1 MYKFFIRP
9 ILFLFN
15 PETAHKITVRLIRF
29 AGMIPFGRKIMSL
42 MNKEKHPS
50 LEREVLGIKF
60 PNPIGV
66 AAGLDKD
73 ATFYRELSALGFGFI
88 EVGAVTPR
96 PQPGNAKPRCFRLK
110 KDRALINR
118 FGFNNHGVEEM
129 ADRLNAQRKKGIIVG
144 VNLGKNSDTPNE
156 QAANDYL
163 KSFRKLYDSADY
175 FVVNVSCPNV
185 ENIGKLQNKESI
197 KEILEPMFDFR
208 RGQNN
213 YRPILVKVSPD
224 LTYMQLDDIV
234 EVLKETPLDGLVATN
249 TTTSRNNLK
258 TSDKR
263 IQNIGRGGLSGAPL
277 HKRAVDIVHYLH
289 KQTDGNY
296 PIIGV
301 GGIMSVEEA
310 QEMLDAGANLVQ
322 LYTGFIYEGPSLLKN
337 ICKSLIRE
345 NA

>member
-1 MYKFFIRP
+1 MYKKLIRP

-15 PETAHKITVRLIRF
+15 PETAHKITAAMLRF
-29 AGMIPFGRKIMSL
+29 FGALPLGRRIIALFCKV
-42 MNKEKHPS
+42 EHPS

-96 PQPGNAKPRCFRLK
+96 SQPGNAKPRCFRLK
-110 KDRALINR
+110 KDRAIINR
-118 FGFNNHGVEEM
+118 FGFNNLGMEKM
-129 ADRLNAQRKKGIIVG
+129 AERLSAKRKKGIVVG

-156 QAANDYL
+156 QAASDYL
-163 KSFRKLYDSADY
+163 KSFRALYDSADY

-185 ENIGKLQNKESI
+185 ENIGKLQNKDSI
-197 KEILEPMFDFR
+197 SEILEPMFAFR

-224 LTYMQLDDIV
+224 LSFEQLDEIV
-234 EVLKETPLDGLVATN
+234 DVLIETPLDGLVATN
-249 TTTSRNNLK
+249 TTTSRDNLK
-258 TSDKR
+258 TSEKR
-263 IQNIGRGGLSGAPL
+263 IKRIGRGGLSGAPL
-277 HKRAVDIVHYLH
+277 HKRAVEVVRYLH
-289 KQTDGNY
+289 KKTEGNY

-301 GGIMSVEEA
+301 GGIMSVDEA
-310 QEMLDAGANLVQ
+310 QEMLDAGANLIQ
-322 LYTGFIYEGPSLLKN
+322 LYTGFIYEGPSLVKN
-337 ICKSLIRE
+337 ICKRLIK
-345 NA
+345 

>member
-1 MYKFFIRP
+1 MYKKLIRP

-15 PETAHKITVRLIRF
+15 PETAHKFTAAMLRF
-29 AGMIPFGRKIMSL
+29 FGALPLGRRIIALFCKV
-42 MNKEKHPS
+42 EHPS

-110 KDRALINR
+110 KDRGLINR
-118 FGFNNHGVEEM
+118 FGFNNLGMEKM
-129 ADRLNAQRKKGIIVG
+129 AERLSAKRKKGIVVG

-156 QAANDYL
+156 QAASDYL
-163 KSFRKLYDSADY
+163 KSFRALYDSADY

-185 ENIGKLQNKESI
+185 ENIGKLQNKDSI
-197 KEILEPMFDFR
+197 SEILEPMFDFR

-224 LTYMQLDDIV
+224 LSFEQLDEIV
-234 EVLKETPLDGLVATN
+234 DVLIETPLDGLVATN
-249 TTTSRNNLK
+249 TTTSRDNLK
-258 TSDKR
+258 TSEKR
-263 IQNIGRGGLSGAPL
+263 IKRIGRGGLSGAPL
-277 HKRAVDIVHYLH
+277 HTRAVEVVRYLH
-289 KQTDGNY
+289 KKTEGNY

-310 QEMLDAGANLVQ
+310 QEMLDAGANLIQ
-322 LYTGFIYEGPSLLKN
+322 LYTGFIYEGPSLVKN
-337 ICKSLIRE
+337 ICKRLIK
-345 NA
+345 